1 MICAAYAANVLEN
14 ALLYLQPDLR
24 EQAFNKVDEL
34 MNDYSSWPF
43 TGSNGKVEIPS
54 GTDLSLE
61 VVASVLNVLAK
72 MDAIV
77 SVMIHCV
84 CLCTDLFDCSC
95 KSFNAMNNFN

>member
-1 MICAAYAANVLEN
+1 
-14 ALLYLQPDLR
+14 LQPDLR

-43 TGSNGKVEIPS
+43 TSSNGKVEIPS

-77 SVMIHCV
+77 SHLIFIIQHVIN
-84 CLCTDLFDCSC
+84 LSIYSC
-95 KSFNAMNNFN
+95 KPVTFFSFFFIHS